1 MFGSFVLLKIDCYEK
16 KKILIRTFLNKR
28 IYQDKMHK
36 LIIIFNELFMLKI
49 NKKKESIPWK
59 HVYAWAITDKTD
71 AIFILIK
78 I

>member
-49 NKKKESIPWK
+49 NKKKRAFLK
-59 HVYAWAITDKTD
+59 N
-71 AIFILIK
+71 IFMLEQSQIRLTLFYFN
-78 I
+78 